1 MAMMTASNESE
12 LEVYENLPDESDPSV
27 QSFFKDRETLIA
39 EEKTQRSGIILI
51 ILSHK
56 PKC

>member
-1 MAMMTASNESE
+1 MTASNESE